1 MKIIDFLVFTENIA
15 PLEVEPLVA
24 AKVSAIVDEIPL
36 KKKRGRPLKEQA
48 TEPNKLKKQK
58 LPKTGKT
65 IPYCVRSLHSAYAS
79 CVYIKKT
86 FKKTFHLL
94 ILHDCYFLLLFRRRC
109 PSIRRRKFARK
120 TARRRRRR
128 RNRQKKTRKAAQ
140 RSQRATARIDR
151 NR

>member
-24 AKVSAIVDEIPL
+24 AKVSVIVDEIPL
-36 KKKRGRPLKEQA
+36 KRKRGRPLKEQA

-65 IPYCVRSLHSAYAS
+65 IPYCVRSLRSLHSATEG

-86 FKKTFHLL
+86 VNLSSFIFT
-94 ILHDCYFLLLFRRRC
+94 
-109 PSIRRRKFARK
+109 
-120 TARRRRRR
+120 
-128 RNRQKKTRKAAQ
+128 
-140 RSQRATARIDR
+140 
-151 NR
+151 

>member
-24 AKVSAIVDEIPL
+24 AKVSVIVDEIPL
-36 KKKRGRPLKEQA
+36 KRKRGRPLKEQA

-65 IPYCVRSLHSAYAS
+65 ISYCVRSLHSASES

-94 ILHDCYFLLLFRRRC
+94 ILHDCYFLLLF
-109 PSIRRRKFARK
+109 P
-120 TARRRRRR
+120 
-128 RNRQKKTRKAAQ
+128 
-140 RSQRATARIDR
+140 
-151 NR
+151 